1 MYIYLCSEP
10 MLEYSYPL
18 VDFVL
23 KDPRPK
29 EQEVT
34 PPKLPHRQELEVV
47 PKPWNQNFLAAT
59 ATLSEVLSV
68 TNPTVA
74 AVLRLWYQQYTHCRY
89 TCSLCVHTCTCTIH

>member
-1 MYIYLCSEP
+1 MCSEP
-10 MLEYSYPL
+10 MLECSYLL

-34 PPKLPHRQELEVV
+34 TPKLPHRQELEVV

-59 ATLSEVLSV
+59 QTLSEVLSV

-74 AVLRLWYQQYTHCRY
+74 AVLRLWYQQYTHYRY
-89 TCSLCVHTCTCTIH
+89 MYIYVQ